1 METEDRALARQMAAP
16 YATACVGAPC
26 NVELTVGLI
35 PVGGLSVSGISVALL
50 RGYECVRVEKTNDSG
65 SIVFKSLPPGEYFV
79 VVLTPESL
87 AAGLLPL
94 PGRNHRST
102 LRLTGNTPEETI
114 FRFTLTRLDG
124 WAAAYPVPA
133 CTKP

>member
-1 METEDRALARQMAAP
+1 MESEDRALARQMAAP

-87 AAGLLPL
+87 AGWTAATSWAEP
-94 PGRNHRST
+94 PVYFASHREH
-102 LRLTGNTPEETI
+102 P
-114 FRFTLTRLDG
+114 
-124 WAAAYPVPA
+124 
-133 CTKP
+133 